1 MTVTYEDIVSIL
13 ELAQASSCE
22 ELHIEIG
29 DFKLI
34 YKQPSASRKD
44 ESLSE
49 SSDGESTP
57 TVELAEEKK
66 ESETNVIPVGGMAV
80 TSPMVGTFYRSPSP
94 GSEPFVEEG
103 SLVDAD
109 TVVCIIE
116 VMKVMNPIKAG
127 KAGRIAHVAVDDGAA
142 IEFGQM
148 LMSIELS

>member
-34 YKQPSASRKD
+34 YKQPSTSRKD

-49 SSDGESTP
+49 SSDVESTP
-57 TVELAEEKK
+57 TVEPPEEKK

-94 GSEPFVEEG
+94 DSEPFVEEG

-142 IEFGQM
+142 VEFGQM

>member
-1 MTVTYEDIVSIL
+1 MTVTYEEIVSIL

-34 YKQPSASRKD
+34 YKQPSTSRKQER
-44 ESLSE
+44 ESDSSNVE
-49 SSDGESTP
+49 SMPAPHSP
-57 TVELAEEKK
+57 EEIND
-66 ESETNVIPVGGMAV
+66 SVTNIVPVGGVAV

-94 GSEPFVEEG
+94 GAEPFVQEG
-103 SLVDAD
+103 SLVDTD

-142 IEFGQM
+142 VEFGEI